1 MPKLT
6 RYVRAHIAAC
16 LLAGLTLT
24 AAEPAL
30 AQTSAPIPNSGGTS
44 STPPPAPSS
53 KPAPSKQAV
62 QQPIDNAPAPPV
74 RVPVSGYVFPVRGAH
89 SMGTAEN
96 RFGAS
101 RGDRSH
107 QGHDVLAPV
116 GTLLVAARG
125 GRVSHRAFQGA
136 AGHYVV
142 IQTND
147 GFDHVYMH
155 LQAPAIVTVG
165 QVVRAGQ
172 PIGRVG
178 CTGHCSGAHL
188 HFEIWAGR
196 WYAGGRPVDPLPY
209 LRAWDAV
216 T

>member
-1 MPKLT
+1 VPELT
-6 RYVRAHIAAC
+6 RCVRAHIAAC
-16 LLAGLTLT
+16 LLAGLILT
-24 AAEPAL
+24 GAEPAL
-30 AQTSAPIPNSGGTS
+30 AQTAAPIPNSGGTS
-44 STPPPAPSS
+44 STSPPAPKSQ
-53 KPAPSKQAV
+53 PAPSKQAV
-62 QQPIDNAPAPPV
+62 QRPIDPPPAPV
-74 RVPVSGYVFPVRGAH
+74 RVPTSGYVFPVRGTH
-89 SMGTAEN
+89 SFGTADN
-96 RFGAS
+96 AFGAP
-101 RGDRSH
+101 RAGHTH

-125 GRVSHRAFQGA
+125 GRVSQRAFQGA

-178 CTGHCSGAHL
+178 CTGTCSGAHL
-188 HFEIWAGR
+188 HFEVWAGR
-196 WYAGGRPVDPLPY
+196 WYAGGHPVDPLPY
-209 LRAWDAV
+209 LRAWDAIS
-216 T
+216 

>member
-1 MPKLT
+1 MTKLT
-6 RYVRAHIAAC
+6 RCARAPIAAV
-16 LLAGLTLT
+16 LLSGLILA
-24 AAEPAL
+24 AAEPAR
-30 AQTSAPIPNSGGTS
+30 AQTAAPIPNSGGTS
-44 STPPPAPSS
+44 STPPPTPTS
-53 KPAPSKQAV
+53 KSPSKQAV
-62 QQPIDNAPAPPV
+62 QQPIDQVPAPV
-74 RVPVSGYVFPVRGAH
+74 RVPTSGYVFPVRGAH
-89 SMGTAEN
+89 SLGTADN

-101 RGDRSH
+101 RGDHSH
-107 QGHDVLAPV
+107 QGHDVLAPT
-116 GTLLVAARG
+116 GTLIVAARG

-178 CTGHCSGAHL
+178 CTGRCSGPHL
-188 HFEIWAGR
+188 HFEVWAGR
-196 WYAGGRPVDPLPY
+196 WHAGGRPVDPLPY

-216 T
+216 S

>member
-6 RYVRAHIAAC
+6 RCLRAPIAAF
-16 LLAGLTLT
+16 LLSGLILT
-24 AAEPAL
+24 GAEPAL
-30 AQTSAPIPNSGGTS
+30 AQTAAPVPNSGGTS
-44 STPPPAPSS
+44 SAPPPAPPS

-62 QQPIDNAPAPPV
+62 QQPIDQTPAPPV
-74 RVPVSGYVFPVRGAH
+74 RVPTSGYVFPVRGAH
-89 SMGTAEN
+89 SMGTADN

-101 RGDRSH
+101 RGNRSH

-116 GTLLVAARG
+116 GTVLVAARG

-172 PIGRVG
+172 AIGRVG

-188 HFEIWAGR
+188 HFEIWAG
-196 WYAGGRPVDPLPY
+196 GGYRGGHPIDPLPH
-209 LRAWDAV
+209 LRRWDSWS
-216 T
+216 